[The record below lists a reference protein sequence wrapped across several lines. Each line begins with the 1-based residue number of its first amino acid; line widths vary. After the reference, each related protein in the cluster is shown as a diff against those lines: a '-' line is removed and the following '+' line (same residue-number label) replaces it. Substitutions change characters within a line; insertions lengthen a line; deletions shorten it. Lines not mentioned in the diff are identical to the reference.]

1 MVIARSKSNYFTCLY
16 ALLPEILY
24 FCYSHDTFEF
34 ERISRLS
41 DCTSVD
47 TPRACV
53 INCLLFVEKIFAAE
67 PSICSFGTRT
77 AFLPTLTNYSQ
88 LHFSEGRTSETSSE
102 FSCGLVD

>member
-47 TPRACV
+47 MPRACV
-53 INCLLFVEKIFAAE
+53 INCLLLLKNSLLLSRLSAHSGQE
-67 PSICSFGTRT
+67 
-77 AFLPTLTNYSQ
+77 
-88 LHFSEGRTSETSSE
+88 LHF
-102 FSCGLVD
+102 CPP